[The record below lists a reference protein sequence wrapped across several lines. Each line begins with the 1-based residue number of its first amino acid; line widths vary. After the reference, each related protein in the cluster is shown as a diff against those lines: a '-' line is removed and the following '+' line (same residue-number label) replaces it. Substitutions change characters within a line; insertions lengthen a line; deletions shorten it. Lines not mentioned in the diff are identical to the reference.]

1 MHTVLPSSDAVPNQG
16 AARRPL
22 RAPVAIGMAAVA
34 TAAAV
39 AAAVLASPWI
49 LLLWLVPDVALLA
62 GMSRE
67 FGEQGRLAPRA
78 VPAYNALHALPGPV
92 LLTAAGVAAP
102 VLLPLGLVWLSHV
115 LADRAL
121 GYGLRGRDG
130 WQRA

>member
-1 MHTVLPSSDAVPNQG
+1 
-16 AARRPL
+16 
-22 RAPVAIGMAAVA
+22 MAAVA
-34 TAAAV
+34 TAAAT